1 MLIKWFGHASFLIS
15 SRGLNIITDPF
26 NEKLGYPMFPRSAD
40 IITISHQHWDHN
52 AVECV
57 SGPAKVIEG
66 PGQHPIEGAL
76 INGINA
82 YHDDQQGRERGSN
95 TIFKISAEGINLV
108 HLGDLGHIPSLEQAD
123 EIGQTDILLLPVGGG
138 YTVGAE
144 QAYEIV
150 ELLQP
155 QLVIPMHF
163 QTPHLS
169 FSLAPLEEFISR
181 YERVLK
187 LPCLEIEAKD
197 FNQEE
202 PGIIVLDYLLG

>member
-1 MLIKWFGHASFLIS
+1 MLIKWLGHASFKIS
-15 SRGLNIITDPF
+15 SQGIDIITDPI
-26 NEKLGYPMFPRSAD
+26 NENSGYPMFPRSAD

-52 AVECV
+52 AVECIT
-57 SGPAKVIEG
+57 GPAKVIEG
-66 PGQHPIEGAL
+66 PGQHQIEGVL

-95 TIFKISAEGINLV
+95 TIFKICAEGINLV
-108 HLGDLGHIPSLEQAD
+108 HLGDLGHVLSLEQVE
-123 EIGQTDILLLPVGGG
+123 EIGRTDILLLPVGGR

-144 QAYEIV
+144 QACEIV

-155 QLVIPMHF
+155 QFVIPMHF
-163 QTPHLS
+163 QTRHLS
-169 FSLAPLEEFISR
+169 FSLAPVEKFISR

-197 FNQEE
+197 LDQEE
-202 PGIIVLDYLLG
+202 PRIIVLDYLLG